1 MVTRRHNGF
10 KEKLR
15 IRAKDAMTYAVGAW
29 NQTYVARAKK
39 MVCSFF

>member
-10 KEKLR
+10 INKLK
-15 IRAKDAMTYAVGAW
+15 IRAKDSMTYAVGAW

-39 MVCSFF
+39 IVCGFF